1 MQHRMMFLSL
11 MLSVPM
17 QRRRNAAQDDVS
29 VSYAVCSN
37 ARELQCN
44 TE

>member
-1 MQHRMMFLSL
+1 MQHGMMFLSL

-17 QRRRNAAQDDVS
+17 QGSCNAARDDVS